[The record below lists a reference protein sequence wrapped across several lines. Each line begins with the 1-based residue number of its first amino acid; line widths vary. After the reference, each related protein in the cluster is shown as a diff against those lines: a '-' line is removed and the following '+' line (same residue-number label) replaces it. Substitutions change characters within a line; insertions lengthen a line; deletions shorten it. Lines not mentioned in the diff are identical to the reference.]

1 MSLTHKYFR
10 VKILMSS
17 LALLLGIGM
26 AVSLLFPDVEA
37 APSVDQVHPAM
48 WPMAKSP
55 VGLDAKIEKRIT
67 EMLSHVSIEE
77 KIGQVI
83 QPEWKTI
90 KPEEVT
96 QYHIGSIENRR
107 GAVAGGSNR
116 ATGSDTVDLFEPRH
130 QHAVRPAH

>member
-55 VGLDAKIEKRIT
+55 VGLDAKIEKLIT
-67 EMLSHVSIEE
+67 EMLSHLSIEE
-77 KIGQVI
+77 KIRQVI
-83 QPEWKTI
+83 QPEWKII
-90 KPEEVT
+90 KPEEVI
-96 QYHIGSIENRR
+96 QYHISFIENGG
-107 GAVAGGSNR
+107 GAVPGGHKH
-116 ATGSDTVDLFEPRH
+116 AT
-130 QHAVRPAH
+130 